1 MMEVD
6 LKTTTKRGKEKLI
19 HRGYGYVVDK
29 VGKDGVVYWKCEEKD
44 ALSCKGRMRTRHG
57 LVTAVTGNH
66 THAPDAMRGD
76 VAKVRDQVSSRA
88 ATSQESTHQIV
99 TAAVNS
105 ASPATVGCLPSE
117 SVLKRTAQRTRVRAG
132 NAPPNP
138 TSLAELVIPQEYT
151 TTANGDD
158 F

>member
-6 LKTTTKRGKEKLI
+6 LKTTTKHGKEKLI

-88 ATSQESTHQIV
+88 APLGAN
-99 TAAVNS
+99 TALQ
-105 ASPATVGCLPSE
+105 C
-117 SVLKRTAQRTRVRAG
+117 RTRPTQVHLRA
-132 NAPPNP
+132 
-138 TSLAELVIPQEYT
+138 QQ
-151 TTANGDD
+151 
-158 F
+158 